1 MATRIMISLTKPLPW
16 DWKCQGKSYRVNLA
30 FDNVLRWYELL
41 DREDKDDSEKGVI
54 GWHMFV
60 NADEVGPVDR
70 LRALEWIN
78 QYISQQ
84 SYRDSSDDETTSENG
99 QEITAVVNSGTPE
112 EYFSYVQ
119 DAPAIWSSIRAF
131 YGVDLEDE
139 LGKLH
144 WYKFRAMLDGLPSSS
159 YFMRIVGIRQ
169 RSREGLDGKELANL
183 VELQN
188 YYVLDKYRNAKHS
201 SDAADFFAAWA
212 ASAAK

>member
-1 MATRIMISLTKPLPW
+1 MATRTMISLTQPLAW
-16 DWKCQGKSYRVNLA
+16 YWQCKGKKYRVNLA
-30 FDNVLRWYELL
+30 FDNVLRWFELL
-41 DREDKDDSEKGVI
+41 DREDKTDAQKGVI

-60 NADEVGPVDR
+60 NAEDVGPADR

-78 QYISQQ
+78 QYIGEQP
-84 SYRDSSDDETTSENG
+84 YHDSSDDETASENG
-99 QEITAVVNSGTPE
+99 QEATAVVNSGAPE
-112 EYFSYVQ
+112 EYFSYTQ
-119 DAPAIWSSIRAF
+119 DAPAIWSSVRAF

-144 WYKFRAMLDGLPSSS
+144 WHKFRAMLDGLPSSS
-159 YFMRIVGIRQ
+159 YFMRIIDIRQ
-169 RSREGLDGKELANL
+169 RSRQGLDGKELANL

-212 ASAAK
+212 SSAVK